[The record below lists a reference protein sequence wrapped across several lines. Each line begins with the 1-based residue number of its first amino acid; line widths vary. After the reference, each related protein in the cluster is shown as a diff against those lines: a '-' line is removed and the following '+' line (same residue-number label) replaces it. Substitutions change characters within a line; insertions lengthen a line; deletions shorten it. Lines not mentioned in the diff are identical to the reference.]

1 MKICYGRARKAENY
15 WTSRRKGG
23 KDWWITFC
31 SEFQPASPFAHILVL
46 FFFFSASTSC
56 NFSMLNS
63 CNNACNNYRR
73 MQLRYVQMQRK
84 GTLQFSYCRVAI
96 CMRWYKALH
105 NHAAKSGQAHI
116 WGTHYICHRG
126 NEIKIN
132 TTPNIWHGTFY
143 VTEFINGGLFSSQQA
158 VIRCLQH
165 QLVKFLGP
173 IRQKSSRLGN
183 AWSIGVVDT
192 LRQWILFLLFTYQ
205 RSN

>member
-1 MKICYGRARKAENY
+1 MIFGSNLSPQDLAILTFVDLHTKSNFLQLYALICTDIDIKSSARNLCSKDNEESSYLLIPHCYQTCSYRTLGLKKMKICQGRARKAENY

-96 CMRWYKALH
+96 CMR
-105 NHAAKSGQAHI
+105 
-116 WGTHYICHRG
+116 
-126 NEIKIN
+126 
-132 TTPNIWHGTFY
+132 
-143 VTEFINGGLFSSQQA
+143 
-158 VIRCLQH
+158 
-165 QLVKFLGP
+165 
-173 IRQKSSRLGN
+173 
-183 AWSIGVVDT
+183 
-192 LRQWILFLLFTYQ
+192 
-205 RSN
+205 